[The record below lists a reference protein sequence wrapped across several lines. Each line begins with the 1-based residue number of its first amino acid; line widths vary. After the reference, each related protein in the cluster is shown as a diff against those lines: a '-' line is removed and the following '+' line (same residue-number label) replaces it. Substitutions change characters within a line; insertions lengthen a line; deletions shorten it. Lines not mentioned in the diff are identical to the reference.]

1 MRVAGTQREAGR
13 GRWVQG
19 SQQHLRSTLPR
30 PPVGALPHACSP
42 PLLPAFPSLQA
53 GWAMAEGVLSYRCNG
68 STTPLKLGVEGDGQY
83 A

>member
-1 MRVAGTQREAGR
+1 MGAGSA
-13 GRWVQG
+13 
-19 SQQHLRSTLPR
+19 P
-30 PPVGALPHACSP
+30 ALPAQHNQWSPSRFKPQACSP